1 MLVALMQTWI
11 KYASR
16 KAPAGRTHGLRR
28 DDALFWIDWLVTAA
42 LALGVSLV
50 TASMQGK
57 PVGTFQVG
65 VALSVLVLGL
75 AVMPKVVQEMCYD
88 STGDLK
94 GWSHIVSA
102 NAAGLVILLSS
113 VAAGVKVYG

>member
-1 MLVALMQTWI
+1 MQTWI

-16 KAPAGRTHGLRR
+16 KAPTGRRHALRR
-28 DDALFWIDWLVTAA
+28 DDALLWIDWLVTAA

-57 PVGTFQVG
+57 PVDSFQVG
-65 VALSVLVLGL
+65 VTLAVLVLGL
-75 AVMPKVVQEMCYD
+75 AVMPKVVQEFCYD
-88 STGDLK
+88 SAGDLR
-94 GWSHIVSA
+94 GWSHIVCA
-102 NAAGLVILLSS
+102 NAAGLVILLSP